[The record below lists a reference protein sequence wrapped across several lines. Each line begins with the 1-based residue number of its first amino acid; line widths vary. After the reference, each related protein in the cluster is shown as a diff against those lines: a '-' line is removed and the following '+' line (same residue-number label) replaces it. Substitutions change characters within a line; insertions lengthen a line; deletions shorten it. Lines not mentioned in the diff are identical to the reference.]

1 MELFYPLVEQCG
13 IILFLNV
20 LNLENKNIVNGKT
33 VSPIIKNK
41 FENRIKAYK
50 HNLFLY
56 IKNTSLVSISAQIIL
71 FPIIAY
77 NYKTISL
84 TFVITNILTS
94 YIIGIIIIFGFLLI
108 IISFPFYGLASFLGK
123 IYKILIDVL
132 LFITGFTAKIPLSKT
147 YIKVPYIWEIIIY
160 YILVISIY
168 YLHRKYRKKWSAS
181 EDKTNIIY
189 LKNKLQ

>member
-1 MELFYPLVEQCG
+1 MVEQCG

-33 VSPIIKNK
+33 VSSIIKNK

-94 YIIGIIIIFGFLLI
+94 YIIGIIIICGFLLI

-147 YIKVPYIWEIIIY
+147 YIMVPYIWEIIIY